1 MHQNA
6 GNMPQNFLGNTLQFL
21 YKNDNFWNYFKKHLI
36 KIYTNTHQIAP
47 FLKNFSEDL
56 LNPVMYAHFLFFEK
70 KITIQKV
77 HFSQFL
83 KDPLQFIKITLN
95 WLHQLF

>member
-6 GNMPQNFLGNTLQFL
+6 GNMPQNFLGNTLQYL
-21 YKNDNFWNYFKKHLI
+21 YKYDNFWIYFKKHLI
-36 KIYTNTHQIAP
+36 KIYTNTHQFCTI
-47 FLKNFSEDL
+47 FKNFLGGSV
-56 LNPVMYAHFLFFEK
+56 PVMYAHLLFFEK
-70 KITIQKV
+70 KNTIRKV

-83 KDPLQFIKITLN
+83 KDPLQFIKLTLP